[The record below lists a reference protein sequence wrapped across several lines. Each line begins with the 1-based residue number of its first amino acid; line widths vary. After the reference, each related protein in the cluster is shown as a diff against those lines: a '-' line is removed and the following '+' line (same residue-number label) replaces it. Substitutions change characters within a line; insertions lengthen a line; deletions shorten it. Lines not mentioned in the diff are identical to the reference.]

1 MKCSTDP
8 EKLQRNI
15 RQPNRW
21 SIIFSQGQ
29 MFFLQYSSIKMT
41 EAKECECD
49 DILKI
54 SQEHLANES
63 EEHLI

>member
-1 MKCSTDP
+1 MKCSNDL

-21 SIIFSQGQ
+21 PIIFSQGQ

-41 EAKECECD
+41 EAEDGEWD
-49 DILKI
+49 DVLKL
-54 SQEHLANES
+54 SQEHLSNEN